1 MVLELRS
8 ELGFGVKIKD
18 RLKIILVKVSNTS
31 YYNKSAP
38 KSQ

>member
-1 MVLELRS
+1 MELRS

-31 YYNKSAP
+31 Y
-38 KSQ
+38 